1 MPSSVRERLGWA
13 GKALP
18 RSCRDSLLCSLS
30 TALGTASLSARILIV
45 HRFVV
50 GSAFRAISGNG
61 R

>member
-18 RSCRDSLLCSLS
+18 RACKDSLQGSLS
-30 TALGTASLSARILIV
+30 TALGTPSLSARILIV
-45 HRFVV
+45 HRCVV
-50 GSAFRAISGNG
+50 SSAFRSFSGNG